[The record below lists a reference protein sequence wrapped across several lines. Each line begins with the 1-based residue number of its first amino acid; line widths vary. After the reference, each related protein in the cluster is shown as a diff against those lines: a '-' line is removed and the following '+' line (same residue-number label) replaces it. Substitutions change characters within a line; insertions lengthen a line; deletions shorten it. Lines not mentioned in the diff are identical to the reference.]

1 MASHIGR
8 RKFLAT
14 LGGAAAAWPL
24 AARAQQSTMPVIGF
38 LNAASAGPFRQQIA
52 AFREGLKESGYVEGQ
67 NVAVEYR
74 WAEGQYDRLPALA
87 ADLVRRQVSVIVAGG
102 GAPAVLA
109 AKTATTAIPIVFSAG
124 ADPVGLD
131 LVASLNRPGGNIT
144 GVYHFTTGLE
154 AKRLGLLHEMVP
166 KATTIAVLVNPNYS
180 DAENQLRDVQEAA
193 VPLGVQLVVVRANAE
208 SDFDAAFSTVVQQ
221 RSEALLVC
229 ASPFFNTKRQQ
240 LVLRAARHALPA
252 IYEWREFAEAGGLMS
267 YGTSLADAYRQAGV
281 YTGRILKGA
290 KPADLPVLQS
300 TKFEFVINLNT
311 AKALGLTIPPGV
323 LAIADEVIE

>member
-1 MASHIGR
+1 MKR
-8 RKFLAT
+8 REFITL

-24 AARAQQSTMPVIGF
+24 AARAQQTAMPVTGF
-38 LNAASAGPFRQQIA
+38 LNAASPGPFRQQIA
-52 AFREGLKESGYVEGQ
+52 AFLEGLKESGYVEGQ

-74 WAEGQYDRLPALA
+74 WAEGRYDRLPALA

-109 AKTATTAIPIVFSAG
+109 AKAATTAIPIVFSIG
-124 ADPVGLD
+124 SDPVGLD

-144 GVYHFTTGLE
+144 GVYHFATGLE

-166 KATTIAVLVNPNYS
+166 KATTIAVLVNPRYS

-221 RSEALLVC
+221 RSGGLLVC
-229 ASPFFNTKRQQ
+229 ASPFFNTRREQ
-240 LVLRAARHALPA
+240 LVVLAARHALPT
-252 IYEWREFAEAGGLMS
+252 IYEWRDFAVAGGLMS

-281 YTGRILKGA
+281 YAGRILKGA
-290 KPADLPVLQS
+290 KPADLPIMQS

-311 AKALGLTIPPGV
+311 AKALGLTIPPGL